1 MSLVQYTISNNSS
14 VGKTFTYNS
23 ASITYNILV
32 PGFTSSIFLGDN
44 TPPPTLLITGSMV
57 SEDTFVSD
65 AYIPPSGSAWLWNNG
80 NKVQYIKISDTP
92 RTGSNIDTVIKKA
105 EWIEFSMVGAKNKDG
120 NFLYPTSPNSAQI
133 ERYVIDNTNDEGTYN
148 SIVINDA
155 SSETSTAVFANIE
168 DVETGFSY
176 IDQQFS
182 VNQDCDPLLNNA
194 TEPRINEW
202 LQDVD
207 YSVNAITPINFNQ
220 LIDFTATKASVPQS
234 NYTQLGFV
242 NSRYAGSSTTRTQ
255 INEYNPSSTID
266 IENKFVYNDEAP
278 SSLINKGKG
287 SSLGKIPNVELN
299 NAYIAYFD
307 RVIDPYPELNNKV
320 AYYVKYLID
329 ESGNILDPNLSDINF
344 SIFKDTFQL
353 KDYDNS
359 PTRVNT
365 AVSSIEEGKE
375 LAKLT
380 DGLHSVFKVGAY
392 PVPILYTQTSSIGY
406 TDEISLSGS
415 NFYSALGLGKNF
427 IKLGIDIYS
436 TQSSAIPAAN
446 RTQSQDLSA
455 VQELEWLPANITPF
469 DSNIPPPPATTTFP
483 TSSIYPTY
491 VILFP
496 INDANSPQGEG
507 AGKIL
512 SDNYVVKG
520 SFIFTTSTIPAE
532 YAGRDSRNA
541 YLKDYLDRK
550 PYRKTQT
557 IQTNL
562 VPYRKPP
569 SSNDNI
575 GSYVINSE
583 GFNIKEVK
591 LLITSDPGGI
601 NENIY
606 PALTIEQKP
615 QGYDNQWLLSPTGFT
630 LTPDSLYIEDL
641 IIQKLLNKNNV
652 NNTDDR
658 MDALPLIAGG
668 WATSG
673 GEVYGYGEKAI
684 KYDWVIEFEF
694 NNIVQGTGLFLKAD
708 SSILVSQSGAK
719 HGFPFGQRPDD
730 VFLFFGAG
738 GDAEN
743 NLQWKRTFTPTYA
756 TGIATKPI
764 LKYSVT
770 SPLSENV
777 VRNKAKGPFWRRYP
791 ITFFTPPTCEC
802 YFISA
807 QQDPLFP
814 TFGVTFFYVNCNG
827 DFDSIYLDPS
837 TSDYIC
843 SSVLPTAFPSD
854 RAIITPEPD
863 GTLCGGCG
871 DIPPPPTLTADQL
884 YMSSS
889 ILNQTYSSS
898 FIQARLPY
906 NGDVSTDFPLTI
918 EPSFIEFDPVTDFWE
933 VQVGDEIRFE
943 NNENLTFT
951 VSSILVNPNLDK
963 NVNSDLLENKLR
975 VVVTPPFEY
984 TGSDGNIIVN
994 QPSNFDFFVVRR
1006 YKENRNF
1013 IILDQQMP
1021 YGITSTGKG
1030 EIAFSGEDGFVGI
1043 EPVNPSSSPGLLL
1056 PQFRVDKF
1064 NVNPDL
1070 ILKDLI
1076 EKDIV
1081 S

>member
-1 MSLVQYTISNNSS
+1 MALLSYKITNQSFSS
-14 VGKTFTYNS
+14 KIFTYFS
-23 ASITYNILV
+23 GSISPGSPFNITV
-32 PGFTSSIFLGDN
+32 PGKEIRIVESYTSPIFIPNG
-44 TPPPTLLITGSMV
+44 IS
-57 SEDTFVSD
+57 DTSFLSD
-65 AYIPPSGSAWLWNNG
+65 VYIPPSGSAWLWNNG
-80 NKVQYIKISDTP
+80 DKVQYIKISNSP
-92 RTGSNIDTVIKKA
+92 LTGSNISSAINKA
-105 EWIEFSMVGAKNKDG
+105 EWVEFSMVEAKDKNG
-120 NFLYPTSPNSAQI
+120 NFIYTTSPNLARV
-133 ERYVIDNTNDEGTYN
+133 ERYVIDNATDVGTYN
-148 SIVINDA
+148 SIIVN
-155 SSETSTAVFANIE
+155 SSSPETSIAISASTTNA
-168 DVETGFSY
+168 ETGFTY

-182 VNQDCDPLLNNA
+182 IDQDCDPLLNNV
-194 TEPRINEW
+194 TEPRLNEW

-220 LIDFTATKASVPQS
+220 LINFTATKAAVPQS

-242 NSRYAGSSTTRTQ
+242 HSRYAGSSTTRTQ
-255 INEYNPSSTID
+255 INEYNPSSIID
-266 IENKFVYNDEAP
+266 IENKFIYNDEAP
-278 SSLINKGKG
+278 SFFINKGKG
-287 SSLGKIPNVELN
+287 SPLGKIPNVELN

-307 RVIDPYPELNNKV
+307 KVIDPYPELNNKV

-353 KDYDNS
+353 RDYDNS

-380 DGLHSVFKVGAY
+380 DGLHPVFKVGLY
-392 PVPILYTQTSSIGY
+392 PSPILYTQTSSIGY

-415 NFYSALGLGKNF
+415 NFYSALGLGKDF
-427 IKLGIDIYS
+427 IKLGINIYS

-469 DSNIPPPPATTTFP
+469 DSNIDDQESPPTNFP

-496 INDANSPQGEG
+496 TNDADSSQG
-507 AGKIL
+507 AGAGNIL

-520 SFIFTTSTIPAE
+520 SFTFTTSTIPAE

-562 VPYRKPP
+562 VPYRKSP
-569 SSNDNI
+569 SSNDNV
-575 GSYVINSE
+575 GSYTINSE

-606 PALTIEQKP
+606 SALTIEQKP

-652 NNTDDR
+652 NNAGNR

-668 WATSG
+668 WATAG
-673 GEVYGYGEKAI
+673 GNIYGYGGRAI
-684 KYDWVIEFEF
+684 KYDWIIEFEF
-694 NNIVQGTGLFLKAD
+694 NNILQGTGLFLKAD
-708 SSILVSQSGAK
+708 SNILVDQDGDK
-719 HGFPFGQRPDD
+719 HGFPFAQRPDD

-743 NLQWKRTFTPTYA
+743 QLQWQRTFTPTYA

-770 SPLSENV
+770 SPLSENA
-777 VRNKAKGPFWRRYP
+777 VRNKANSPFWRRYP
-791 ITFFTPPTCEC
+791 TTFFTPPICEC
-802 YFISA
+802 YSISA

-814 TFGVTFFYVNCNG
+814 TLGVTFFYVNCNG
-827 DFDSIYLDPS
+827 DFDSIYLDPLES
-837 TSDYIC
+837 NYIC

-854 RAIITPEPD
+854 RAIITQELD
-863 GTLCGGCG
+863 DTLCGGCG
-871 DIPPPPTLTADQL
+871 DTPPPPTLTVDEL

-889 ILNQTYSSS
+889 ILNQTYNSS

-906 NGDVSTDFPLTI
+906 NGAVSTDFPLTV
-918 EPSFIEFDPVTDFWE
+918 EPSFIEFDPVTDPWKLE
-933 VQVGDEIRFE
+933 IGDEIRFE
-943 NNENLTFT
+943 NNENLTYRII
-951 VSSILVNPNLDK
+951 SIDDKDKNPN
-963 NVNSDLLENKLR
+963 SENITEKIK
-975 VVVTPPFEY
+975 VKVSPPFEY
-984 TGSDGNIIVN
+984 TGSNGDIIVN
-994 QPSNFDFFVVRR
+994 QPTNFDFFVVRR
-1006 YKENRNF
+1006 YKENKNF

-1021 YGITSTGKG
+1021 YGI
-1030 EIAFSGEDGFVGI
+1030 ASGSV
-1043 EPVNPSSSPGLLL
+1043 PLPSSSPGLLL

-1064 NVNPDL
+1064 DVNPDL
-1070 ILKDLI
+1070 VLKDLI
-1076 EKDIV
+1076 EKGIV

>member
-1 MSLVQYTISNNSS
+1 
-14 VGKTFTYNS
+14 
-23 ASITYNILV
+23 
-32 PGFTSSIFLGDN
+32 
-44 TPPPTLLITGSMV
+44 
-57 SEDTFVSD
+57 
-65 AYIPPSGSAWLWNNG
+65 
-80 NKVQYIKISDTP
+80 
-92 RTGSNIDTVIKKA
+92 
-105 EWIEFSMVGAKNKDG
+105 MVGAKNKDG
-120 NFLYPTSPNSAQI
+120 NFLYPTSPNSARV
-133 ERYVIDNTNDEGTYN
+133 ERYVIDNATDIGTYN
-148 SIVINDA
+148 SIAIND
-155 SSETSTAVFANIE
+155 SSPETSIAVFANTSSA
-168 DVETGFSY
+168 ETGFSY
-176 IDQQFS
+176 IDQQF
-182 VNQDCDPLLNNA
+182 NIDQDCDPLLNNA
-194 TEPRINEW
+194 VEPRPNEW

-207 YSVNAITPINFNQ
+207 YSVNATTPINFDQ
-220 LIDFTATKASVPQS
+220 LINFTATKASVPQS

-255 INEYNPSSTID
+255 INEYNPSSIID

-287 SSLGKIPNVELN
+287 SPLGKIPNVELN

-307 RVIDPYPELNNKV
+307 RILDPYPELNNKV

-353 KDYDNS
+353 RDYDNS

-365 AVSSIEEGKE
+365 AVSSIKEGKE

-380 DGLHSVFKVGAY
+380 DGLHPVFKVGAY
-392 PVPILYTQTSSIGY
+392 PVPILYTQTSSIGH

-415 NFYSALGLGKNF
+415 RFYAALGSIDKDF

-455 VQELEWLPANITPF
+455 VQELEWLPINITPF
-469 DSNIPPPPATTTFP
+469 DSNTSPTIFP

-491 VILFP
+491 AILFP
-496 INDANSPQGEG
+496 TDDADSSQG
-507 AGKIL
+507 AGAGNIL
-512 SDNYVVKG
+512 SDNYIVKG
-520 SFIFTTSTIPAE
+520 SFTFTTSTIPAE

-569 SSNDNI
+569 LASGSI
-575 GSYVINSE
+575 GNYVINSE

-601 NENIY
+601 NENIF
-606 PALTIEQKP
+606 PSLTIEQKP
-615 QGYDNQWLLSPTGFT
+615 QRYDNQWLLSPTGFT

-652 NNTDDR
+652 NSADNR

-668 WATSG
+668 WATDG
-673 GEVYGYGEKAI
+673 GNIYGYGGRAI
-684 KYDWVIEFEF
+684 KYDWIIEFEF
-694 NNIVQGTGLFLKAD
+694 NNIIQGTGLFLKAD
-708 SSILVSQSGAK
+708 SNILVSQLNTK
-719 HGFPFGQRPDD
+719 HGFPFAQRPDD

-770 SPLSENV
+770 SPLSENAV
-777 VRNKAKGPFWRRYP
+777 KNKADGPFWRRYP
-791 ITFFTPPTCEC
+791 I
-802 YFISA
+802 
-807 QQDPLFP
+807 D
-814 TFGVTFFYVNCNG
+814 GN
-827 DFDSIYLDPS
+827 PS
-837 TSDYIC
+837 NALT
-843 SSVLPTAFPSD
+843 T
-854 RAIITPEPD
+854 
-863 GTLCGGCG
+863 
-871 DIPPPPTLTADQL
+871 DIL

-898 FIQARLPY
+898 FIQAKLPY
-906 NGDVSTDFPLTI
+906 IGAVSTDFPLTI

-933 VQVGDEIRFE
+933 IKEGDEIRFE

-951 VSSILVNPNLDK
+951 ISSIPVNPALNE
-963 NVNSDLLENKLR
+963 NINSELPQNKLR

-984 TGSDGNIIVN
+984 TGSNGNIIVN
-994 QPSNFDFFVVRR
+994 QPTNFDFFVVRR
-1006 YKENRNF
+1006 YKENKNF
-1013 IILDQQMP
+1013 IILNQQMP
-1021 YGITSTGKG
+1021 YGITSGS
-1030 EIAFSGEDGFVGI
+1030 I
-1043 EPVNPSSSPGLLL
+1043 PVSPSSSPGLLL
-1056 PQFRVDKF
+1056 TEYRVDKF

-1070 ILKDLI
+1070 VLKDLI
-1076 EKDIV
+1076 EKGIV
-1081 S
+1081 T

>member
-1 MSLVQYTISNNSS
+1 MSLVQYTISNNSA
-14 VGKTFTYNS
+14 VGKIFAYNS
-23 ASITYNILV
+23 ASVTYNIFV
-32 PGFTSSIFLGDN
+32 PGFTSSIFLGDISP
-44 TPPPTLLITGSMV
+44 TPTLLITGSMI
-57 SEDTFVSD
+57 SEDTFISD

-80 NKVQYIKISDTP
+80 EKVQYVKISNTP
-92 RTGSNIDTVIKKA
+92 KTGSNISSTINQA
-105 EWIEFSMVGAKNKDG
+105 EWIEFSMVEAKDKTG
-120 NFLYPTSPNSAQI
+120 NFIYPTSPNSARV
-133 ERYVIDNTNDEGTYN
+133 ERYVIDNATDIGTYN
-148 SIVINDA
+148 SIIIN
-155 SSETSTAVFANIE
+155 SSSPETSNAITANTSSA
-168 DVETGFSY
+168 ETGFSY

-182 VNQDCDPLLNNA
+182 IDQDCDPLLNNA
-194 TEPRINEW
+194 VEPRLNEW

-207 YSVNAITPINFNQ
+207 YSVNATTPINFEQ
-220 LIDFTATKASVPQS
+220 LINFTATKAAVPQS

-242 NSRYAGSSTTRTQ
+242 HSRYVGSSTTRTQ

-278 SSLINKGKG
+278 SFFINKGKG
-287 SSLGKIPNVELN
+287 SPLGKIPNVELN

-307 RVIDPYPELNNKV
+307 RILDPYPELNNKV
-320 AYYVKYLID
+320 AYYIKYLID

-353 KDYDNS
+353 RDYDNS

-365 AVSSIEEGKE
+365 AISSIEEGKE

-392 PVPILYTQTSSIGY
+392 PVPILYTQTSSIGH

-415 NFYSALGLGKNF
+415 RFYAALGSIDKDF

-455 VQELEWLPANITPF
+455 VQELEWLPINITPF
-469 DSNIPPPPATTTFP
+469 DSNTSPTTFP

-491 VILFP
+491 AILFP
-496 INDANSPQGEG
+496 TNDADSSQG
-507 AGKIL
+507 AGAGNIL

-520 SFIFTTSTIPAE
+520 SFTFTTSTIPAE

-541 YLKDYLDRK
+541 YLRDYLDRK
-550 PYRKTQT
+550 PYRRTQT

-562 VPYRKPP
+562 VPYRKSP

-615 QGYDNQWLLSPTGFT
+615 QGYDNQWLLSSMGFT
-630 LTPDSLYIEDL
+630 LTPNSLYVEDL

-652 NNTDDR
+652 NSADNR
-658 MDALPLIAGG
+658 IDALPLIAGG
-668 WATSG
+668 WATAG
-673 GEVYGYGEKAI
+673 GNIYGYGERAI
-684 KYDWVIEFEF
+684 KYDWIIEFEF
-694 NNIVQGTGLFLKAD
+694 NNILQGTGLFLKAD

-719 HGFPFGQRPDD
+719 HGFPFAQRPDD

-770 SPLSENV
+770 SPLSENAV
-777 VRNKAKGPFWRRYP
+777 KNKAKGPFWRRYP
-791 ITFFTPPTCEC
+791 TTFFTPPTCEC
-802 YFISA
+802 YSISA

-827 DFDSIYLDPS
+827 DFDSIYLDPLES
-837 TSDYIC
+837 NYIC

-854 RAIITPEPD
+854 RAIITLEPD
-863 GTLCGGCG
+863 DTLCGGCG
-871 DIPPPPTLTADQL
+871 DTPPLPTLTVDQL

-898 FIQARLPY
+898 FIQAKLPY
-906 NGDVSTDFPLTI
+906 NGDVSTDFPLTV

-951 VSSILVNPNLDK
+951 VSSILVNPTLDK
-963 NVNSDLLENKLR
+963 NVNSDLIENKLR

-1006 YKENRNF
+1006 YKENKNF

-1030 EIAFSGEDGFVGI
+1030 EIAFSGEDASVGI

-1070 ILKDLI
+1070 VLKDLI
-1076 EKDIV
+1076 EKGIV

>member
-1 MSLVQYTISNNSS
+1 MALLSYKITNQSFSS
-14 VGKTFTYNS
+14 KIFTYFS
-23 ASITYNILV
+23 GSISPGSPFNITV
-32 PGFTSSIFLGDN
+32 PGKEIRIVESYTSPIFIPNG
-44 TPPPTLLITGSMV
+44 IS
-57 SEDTFVSD
+57 DTSFLSD

-80 NKVQYIKISDTP
+80 DKVQYIKISNSP
-92 RTGSNIDTVIKKA
+92 LTGSNISSAINKA
-105 EWIEFSMVGAKNKDG
+105 EWVEFSMVEAKDKNG
-120 NFLYPTSPNSAQI
+120 NFIYTTSPNLARV
-133 ERYVIDNTNDEGTYN
+133 ERYVIDNATDVGTYN
-148 SIVINDA
+148 SIIVN
-155 SSETSTAVFANIE
+155 SSSPETSIAISASTTNA
-168 DVETGFSY
+168 ETGFTY

-182 VNQDCDPLLNNA
+182 IDQDCDPLLNNV
-194 TEPRINEW
+194 TEPRPNEW

-220 LIDFTATKASVPQS
+220 LINFTATKAAVPQS

-242 NSRYAGSSTTRTQ
+242 HSRYAGSSTTRTQ
-255 INEYNPSSTID
+255 INEYNPSSIID
-266 IENKFVYNDEAP
+266 IENKFIYNDEAP
-278 SSLINKGKG
+278 SFFINKGKG
-287 SSLGKIPNVELN
+287 SPLGKIPNVELN

-307 RVIDPYPELNNKV
+307 KVIDPYPELNNKV

-353 KDYDNS
+353 RDYDNS

-380 DGLHSVFKVGAY
+380 DGLHPVFKVGAY

-415 NFYSALGLGKNF
+415 NFYSALGLGKDF
-427 IKLGIDIYS
+427 IKLGINIYS

-469 DSNIPPPPATTTFP
+469 DSNTSPTTFP

-491 VILFP
+491 AILFP
-496 INDANSPQGEG
+496 TNDTSSSQGAG

-520 SFIFTTSTIPAE
+520 SFTFTTSTIPAE

-562 VPYRKPP
+562 VPYRKSP
-569 SSNDNI
+569 SSNDNV
-575 GSYVINSE
+575 GSYTINSE

-606 PALTIEQKP
+606 SALTIEQKP

-652 NNTDDR
+652 NNAGNR

-668 WATSG
+668 WATAG
-673 GEVYGYGEKAI
+673 GNIYGYGGRAI
-684 KYDWVIEFEF
+684 KYDWIIEFEF
-694 NNIVQGTGLFLKAD
+694 NNILQGTGLFLKAD
-708 SSILVSQSGAK
+708 SSILVDQDGDK
-719 HGFPFGQRPDD
+719 HGFPFAQRPDD

-743 NLQWKRTFTPTYA
+743 QLQWQRTFTPTYA

-770 SPLSENV
+770 SPLSENA
-777 VRNKAKGPFWRRYP
+777 VRNKANSPFWRRYP
-791 ITFFTPPTCEC
+791 TTFFTPPICEC
-802 YFISA
+802 YSISA

-814 TFGVTFFYVNCNG
+814 TLGVTFFYVNCNG
-827 DFDSIYLDPS
+827 DFDSIYLDPLES
-837 TSDYIC
+837 NYIC

-854 RAIITPEPD
+854 RAIITQELD
-863 GTLCGGCG
+863 DTLCGGCG
-871 DIPPPPTLTADQL
+871 DTPPPPTLTVDEL

-889 ILNQTYSSS
+889 ILNQTYNSS

-906 NGDVSTDFPLTI
+906 NGAVSTDFPLTV
-918 EPSFIEFDPVTDFWE
+918 EPSFIEFDPVTDPWKLE
-933 VQVGDEIRFE
+933 IGDEIRFE
-943 NNENLTFT
+943 NNENLTYRII
-951 VSSILVNPNLDK
+951 SIDDKDKNPN
-963 NVNSDLLENKLR
+963 SENITEKIK
-975 VVVTPPFEY
+975 VKVSPPFEY
-984 TGSDGNIIVN
+984 TGSNGDIIVN
-994 QPSNFDFFVVRR
+994 QPTNFDFFVVRR
-1006 YKENRNF
+1006 YKENKNF
-1013 IILDQQMP
+1013 IILNQQMP
-1021 YGITSTGKG
+1021 YGI
-1030 EIAFSGEDGFVGI
+1030 ASGSV
-1043 EPVNPSSSPGLLL
+1043 PLPSSSPGLLL

-1064 NVNPDL
+1064 DVNPDL
-1070 ILKDLI
+1070 VLKDLI
-1076 EKDIV
+1076 EKGIV